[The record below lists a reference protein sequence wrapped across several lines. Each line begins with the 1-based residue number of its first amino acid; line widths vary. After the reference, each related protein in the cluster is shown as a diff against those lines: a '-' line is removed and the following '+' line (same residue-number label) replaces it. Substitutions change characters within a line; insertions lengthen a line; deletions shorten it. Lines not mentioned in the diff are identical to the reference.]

1 MFSFSCPL
9 PCETECSKE
18 LSHPY
23 QDILEDFDKHLIVEA
38 QSVAKEQFGYAFFSL
53 IGRETRESKK
63 IPPNA
68 SIFSRLN

>member
-38 QSVAKEQFGYAFFSL
+38 QSVAKEQSADTRMGAVWVRFFL
-53 IGRETRESKK
+53 AYRQRNTR
-63 IPPNA
+63 I
-68 SIFSRLN
+68 